1 MFRWRLNGLY
11 GAFVDSSGLHLIL
24 SSQMTLLIFFKNFD
38 HSYYSK
44 YLFKNVKL

>member
-24 SSQMTLLIFFKNFD
+24 SSQIYDAIEFFQ
-38 HSYYSK
+38 
-44 YLFKNVKL
+44 KL